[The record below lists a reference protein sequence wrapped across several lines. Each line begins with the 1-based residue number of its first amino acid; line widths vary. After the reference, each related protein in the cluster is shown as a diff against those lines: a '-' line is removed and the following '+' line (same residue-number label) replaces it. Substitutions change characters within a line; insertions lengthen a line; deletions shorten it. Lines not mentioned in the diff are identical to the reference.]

1 MGFLD
6 TLGKIGSAIASPV
19 SAGIGLVNTVLGSNA
34 AKKEN
39 ERNRQWQEKMSQLAY
54 DRQKELTMLSPALQ
68 KQGLE
73 MAGISP
79 AAMNGYTGGTA
90 SVNSVG
96 APPQL
101 PEYQPFDTNSFLNSL
116 LAGPQFEQL
125 KASADKTKADA
136 NLANEQAEAQ
146 KLANNKERNY
156 QQSWMDATTENYVVD
171 DKGNKLFASS
181 PQFAKYVDDYYN
193 THGHLP
199 EMQSKAGVL
208 SEDAARVQA
217 SLAKFGSDIHTSDM
231 YKVQSDLAKRVAE
244 LKLADSDVMH
254 AIYKLDKANYD
265 LILKQIQKV
274 GSDIDVNGTIQRL
287 NAANTAKAKQDVL
300 ESIAR
305 ASLIGTQEKAVK
317 NSSVNNLIDSLDSKK
332 SFAENAATIGKI
344 ILSLIAGF
352 SNVKL

>member
-6 TLGKIGSAIASPV
+6 TLGKIGSALATPI
-19 SAGIGLVNTVLGSNA
+19 SAGIGLANTIAGSHS

-39 ERNRQWQEKMSQLAY
+39 ARNRAWEEKMAQLTY
-54 DRQKELTMLSPALQ
+54 DRQKELTTLSPSLQ
-68 KQGLE
+68 KQGLQ

-146 KLANNKERNY
+146 KLANSKERNY
-156 QQSWMDATTENYVVD
+156 QQSWSDATTENYVID
-171 DKGNKLFASS
+171 DKGNKLSASS
-181 PQFAKYVDDYYN
+181 PQFAKYVDDYFN
-193 THGHLP
+193 THGELP
-199 EMQSKAGVL
+199 DMQCKAGFL
-208 SEDAARVQA
+208 SEDAAHVQA
-217 SLAKFGSDIHTSDM
+217 SLAKFGADIHTSDM
-231 YKVQSDLAKRVAE
+231 YKVQASLAKRVAE

-254 AIYKLDKANYD
+254 AIYKMDKANYD
-265 LILKQIQKV
+265 LLLKQIQKV
-274 GSDIDVNGTIQRL
+274 GSDINVNETIQQL
-287 NAANTAKAKQDVL
+287 NKANSAKARQDVL
-300 ESIAR
+300 ESVAR
-305 ASLIGTQEKAVK
+305 TSLIGTQEKAIK

-344 ILSLIAGF
+344 ILSMIAGF